1 MIDAQERVRA
11 RFKKTYYV
19 NYGLIFIVLFLLV
32 FGLIM
37 LLSTSSYEA
46 NLKFGNAWY
55 YFKRQMISTAAGL
68 LVMLVVSFWPNY
80 KIYKKVTILAY
91 GGACAAPFLVKTP
104 LAYSANGATRWIKL
118 FGISIQPAEIS
129 KMLMIIF
136 LAGFVSQLGKQVSTR
151 RGFSITLIMS
161 LVPAF
166 LIYSLTRNLSSAL
179 IVICI
184 AIAMLFVSC
193 PDYKRF
199 ILLGGGAACVA
210 ALAIYYAV
218 SSSASSADGLNF
230 RFRRILAWIHPEQF
244 ASSTSHQTIQALYA
258 IGSGGLFGKGLGESM
273 QKLGFLPEAQN
284 DMIFS
289 IICEELGLFGAIA
302 IMIMFMLLV
311 WRLKLVADSA
321 TDMFGA
327 LLVIG
332 VLAHVSIQ
340 VILNIAVV
348 TNSIPNTGIT
358 LPFISYGGSA
368 VVMQLVEIGIAL
380 NVSRISS
387 AEYA

>member
-1 MIDAQERVRA
+1 MSFRLGRIKAWRNPEA
-11 RFKKTYYV
+11 YAS
-19 NYGLIFIVLFLLV
+19 G
-32 FGLIM
+32 
-37 LLSTSSYEA
+37 TSY
-46 NLKFGNAWY
+46 
-55 YFKRQMISTAAGL
+55 Q
-68 LVMLVVSFWPNY
+68 
-80 KIYKKVTILAY
+80 
-91 GGACAAPFLVKTP
+91 
-104 LAYSANGATRWIKL
+104 
-118 FGISIQPAEIS
+118 
-129 KMLMIIF
+129 
-136 LAGFVSQLGKQVSTR
+136 
-151 RGFSITLIMS
+151 TL
-161 LVPAF
+161 
-166 LIYSLTRNLSSAL
+166 
-179 IVICI
+179 
-184 AIAMLFVSC
+184 
-193 PDYKRF
+193 
-199 ILLGGGAACVA
+199 
-210 ALAIYYAV
+210 
-218 SSSASSADGLNF
+218 
-230 RFRRILAWIHPEQF
+230 
-244 ASSTSHQTIQALYA
+244 QALYS
-258 IGSGGLFGKGLGESM
+258 IGSGGFLGKGLGQST
-273 QKLGFLPEAQN
+273 QKLGYIPEAQN

>member
-1 MIDAQERVRA
+1 MMDAQERVRA

-55 YFKRQMISTAAGL
+55 YFKRQAGSTALGL
-68 LVMLVVSFWPNY
+68 VIMLVISFWPNY
-80 KIYKKVTILAY
+80 KIYKRFTILAY
-91 GGACAAPFLVKTP
+91 AGACAAPFLVKTS
-104 LAYSANGATRWIKL
+104 LAYSANGATRWIRI

-129 KMLMIIF
+129 KLLMIIF

-151 RGFSITLIMS
+151 RGFVITLVMS

-166 LIYSLTRNLSSAL
+166 LVYSLTKNLSSAL
-179 IVICI
+179 IIVCI
-184 AIAMLFVSC
+184 AVAMLFVSC

-199 ILLGGGAACVA
+199 ILLGGSGVAVA
-210 ALAIYYAV
+210 AIAIYYAI
-218 SSSASSADGLNF
+218 SSSSDGLNF
-230 RFRRILAWIHPEQF
+230 RFKRILAWLHPELY
-244 ASSTSHQTIQALYA
+244 SSGTSHQTIQALYA

-302 IMIMFMLLV
+302 IIIMFMLLI
-311 WRLKLVADSA
+311 WRLKLVADTA
-321 TDMFGA
+321 IDMFGA

-387 AEYA
+387 AEYE